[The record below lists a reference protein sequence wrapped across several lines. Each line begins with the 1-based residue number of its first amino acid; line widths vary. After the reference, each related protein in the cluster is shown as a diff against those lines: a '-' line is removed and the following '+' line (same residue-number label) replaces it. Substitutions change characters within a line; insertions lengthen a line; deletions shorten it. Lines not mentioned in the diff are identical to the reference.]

1 MANKNSLFNEDWIT
15 PTILFFENKKAKE
28 HKANQN
34 LYYEEQGGQDCDNYL
49 TMNIR
54 LVCKTIGHDT
64 LAQNKKR
71 HRL

>member
-1 MANKNSLFNEDWIT
+1 MGNKNSLFNEDWII
-15 PTILFFENKKAKE
+15 PTILVFENKKAKG

-34 LYYEEQGGQDCDNYL
+34 LYYKEQGGQDYDNYL

-54 LVCKTIGHDT
+54 LVCKMIGHDT
-64 LAQNKKR
+64 LARLKGR